1 MTTNKHINTI
11 NFNDDDDDDD
21 DDDDLVS
28 IIKLLDTKKAHVVD
42 NIFIYMIN

>member
-11 NFNDDDDDDD
+11 NFNDDDD

-42 NIFIYMIN
+42 NIFICMIN